1 MSAATSSSPA
11 AATPAA
17 AASVPAPIVLPSTLP
32 SLLLHFLSLQS
43 RRSQTYSTFHSG
55 FKLFLAEREEW
66 EQEEQEELERKR
78 KESTQLVK
86 QVQQA
91 KSGVVESLVKH
102 SSEESKSDPDQQQL
116 KSLPTSS
123 VDAQD
128 LQTLKA
134 IAAAN
139 DAQRKARPNPEQ
151 VFQKLCAETMQAFQA
166 ASLEVRAVIAKL
178 QSLHSPDATAFAK
191 QLGQLQQ
198 YEKQKLELTI
208 HQQMLQNQQYVLAHP
223 RAHGQLQEHAHHVH
237 SVTDAQGRVRQHPK
251 HAHAHDS
258 HAHGAHG
265 LEAVGEDEI
274 DPEDAQEF
282 ADNAQPFTRHLS
294 ALLSDTAFQTDAP
307 HFLFPP
313 SGRAP
318 EKVDTALPGTSTPP
332 SSTLAPAISEAQITA
347 YLEEMASLREQEIQ
361 VVQGIN
367 GILEEVRMETMEEV
381 EEDDDA

>member
-1 MSAATSSSPA
+1 MSASSSS
-11 AATPAA
+11 AA
-17 AASVPAPIVLPSTLP
+17 AAAPAPAPFVLPSTLP

-43 RRSQTYSTFHSG
+43 RRSRVYSTFRSG
-55 FKLFLAEREEW
+55 FQSFLVSRAAHEQAEADD
-66 EQEEQEELERKR
+66 LERKR

-91 KSGVVESLVKH
+91 KSGVVESIVKH
-102 SSEESKSDPDQQQL
+102 TSDESKSGGSGSALP
-116 KSLPTSS
+116 SPPTSS

-128 LQTLKA
+128 LQTLKS

-151 VFQKLCAETMQAFQA
+151 VFQQLCADTMQAFQA
-166 ASLEVRAVIAKL
+166 VSLEVRAVIAKL
-178 QSLHSPDATAFAK
+178 NTLASAEAIAFAK

-198 YEKQKLELTI
+198 LEKQKLELTI

-237 SVTDAQGRVRQHPK
+237 SVTDAQGRVRQHPT
-251 HAHAHDS
+251 HAHAHG
-258 HAHGAHG
+258 HAHGSHG
-265 LEAVGEDEI
+265 LEAVGEDEM
-274 DPEDAQEF
+274 DPEEAQEL

-313 SGRAP
+313 SGKAP
-318 EKVDTALPGTSTPP
+318 EKVDTATPVAPGSAAPA
-332 SSTLAPAISEAQITA
+332 STLAPAISEAQIAA
-347 YLEEMASLREQEIQ
+347 YLEEMSSLRSQEAA

-367 GILEEVRMETMEEV
+367 DILEEVRMETMEEA
-381 EEDDDA
+381 EEEEEEEEE